1 MENLLS
7 PDALRRLSWDPP
19 RPRSGPSGEQSEE
32 QAVVQALT
40 DYGVRPWQID
50 LTAGPIA
57 HALGQARNALRD
69 ADDPD
74 AGDTDAA
81 DAGAADA

>member
-1 MENLLS
+1 
-7 PDALRRLSWDPP
+7 
-19 RPRSGPSGEQSEE
+19 
-32 QAVVQALT
+32 VQALT

-57 HALGQARNALRD
+57 QALGQARNALRD